1 MRYFRQ
7 TIGLLTLLCVMPLV
21 TGAAVF
27 AQDAPDP
34 EREARYERFLDWSRL
49 VQRALV
55 ALVYTHDHTH
65 LWYSVIESDTV
76 GTYSLNLQSGQ
87 VEPLFDVA
95 RLRSAIADALGSELP
110 GHGTPFRRFSLVDG
124 SHSLGRPTSHRP
136 PYSDERIR
144 FSLERRD
151 WILDLATYAVAPM
164 DHAESRMPGGTRPR
178 VIREGRFGRSDLV
191 EVPSPDGSR
200 MATLVGFDA
209 AVRDVETD
217 RTRRITSDGN
227 RDHYWG
233 YEGIA
238 RNAWAWWSPDG
249 RYLALRR
256 ADFQGV
262 DSFPLIRWLETPP
275 QIEWIRGVH
284 NVRGGQTLPRE
295 EVHVW
300 HAESN
305 RLVRLDTGDPT
316 DTYLRVLGWRADGSE
331 LIVLRLTR
339 DYQNLQLLTSDPAT
353 GSSRTIFIETFETCF
368 GTPLWFR
375 SFRHYWPLSDGN
387 RFIWKADRDG
397 WEHLYLYDF
406 DAGLVARLT
415 SGAWQVDD
423 VVGIDEENGW
433 VYFRARTDPARPYD
447 MHIHRVHL
455 DGSGFTRLTEKPGR
469 YGAELTPGSEYV
481 ELWRRNVDA
490 PTEME
495 IRRGDGTLVHAM
507 AAVDVTRLR
516 AAGWIPPEE
525 FTVKAADGQTDL
537 WGVLY
542 KPADFDSSLKYPV
555 VEIIYGAPL
564 TEYAPRTMGHWT
576 FPNALAQLGYI
587 VIILDARGTPGRGRA
602 FLEAGFFRPS
612 IVIADHAV
620 ALRQLGERHPYFD
633 LDRVG
638 ITGSSGGGN
647 FTVHALLQ
655 APELYRAGVAVS
667 GGWWGNP
674 DLGAVKATV
683 FEQCSVLSDNEPA
696 PSLDPLEGDL
706 LIVHGTV
713 DVNMSGSADLMWW
726 LNAVSEAGKY
736 VDLLILPERP
746 HSLLHTNDRYVLR
759 AIVNYFAEHLQPHG
773 NEP

>member
-1 MRYFRQ
+1 MRYFLR
-7 TIGLLTLLCVMPLV
+7 TIRLPSLLCVMPLV
-21 TGAAVF
+21 TGAPGF
-27 AQDAPDP
+27 AQVAPDR

-49 VQRALV
+49 AQRTV
-55 ALVYTHDHTH
+55 TALVYTPDHTR

-76 GTYSLNLQSGQ
+76 GTYSLNLQSGH

-95 RLRSAIADALGSELP
+95 RLRSAIADALGSDLP
-110 GHGTPFRRFSLVDG
+110 GRGTPFRRFSIVDG
-124 SHSLGRPTSHRP
+124 
-136 PYSDERIR
+136 SDERIR
-144 FSLERRD
+144 FSLDRRN
-151 WILDLATYAVAPM
+151 WILDLATYALAPM
-164 DHAESRMPGGTRPR
+164 DDAESGTPGGMRPR
-178 VIREGRFGRSDLV
+178 VIREGRFGRADLV
-191 EVPSPDGSR
+191 EVPSPDGNR

-217 RTRRITSDGN
+217 ETRQITSDGD

-233 YEGIA
+233 YQGIA
-238 RNAWAWWSPDG
+238 RATWAWWSPDG

-275 QIEWIRGVH
+275 QIEWIRSVH
-284 NVRGGQTLPRE
+284 NVREGQTLPRE
-295 EVHVW
+295 EMHAW
-300 HAESN
+300 HSESN

-339 DYQNLQLLTSDPAT
+339 DYQNLQLLASDPTT
-353 GSSRTIFIETFETCF
+353 GRSRTLLVEEFETCL
-368 GTPLWFR
+368 GTPLWVSSLR
-375 SFRHYWPLSDGN
+375 RYWPLSDGK

-415 SGAWQVDD
+415 SGPWQVDD
-423 VVGIDEENGW
+423 DVGLDEENGW
-433 VYFRARTDPARPYD
+433 VYFGARTDPARPYD
-447 MHIHRVHL
+447 VHIHRVHL

-469 YGAELTPGSEYV
+469 YGAELTPGSKYV

-507 AAVDVTRLR
+507 AAADVTRLR
-516 AAGWIPPEE
+516 AVGWIPPEE
-525 FTVKAADGQTDL
+525 FTVKAADGETDL

-542 KPADFDSSLKYPV
+542 KPTDFDPSLKYPV
-555 VEIIYGAPL
+555 VEIIYGGPIV
-564 TEYAPRTMGHWT
+564 EYAPRSLPHWT
-576 FPNALAQLGYI
+576 FPHALAQLGYI
-587 VIILDARGTPGRGRA
+587 VVILDARGTPGRGRA
-602 FLEAGFFRPS
+602 FLEAGFDRPS
-612 IVIADHAV
+612 IVIADHAA
-620 ALRQLGERHPYFD
+620 ALRQLGERYPHLD

-638 ITGSSGGGN
+638 ITGSSWGGN
-647 FTVHALLQ
+647 LTTRALLQ
-655 APELYRAGVAVS
+655 APELYRACVAVS

-674 DLGAVKATV
+674 DLGDAKATV
-683 FEQCSVLSDNEPA
+683 SEQCAVLKTDEPSP

-706 LIVHGTV
+706 LIIHGTV

-726 LNAVSEAGKY
+726 LNAVNEAGKY

-759 AIVNYFAEHLQPHG
+759 AIADYFADHLQPD
-773 NEP
+773 